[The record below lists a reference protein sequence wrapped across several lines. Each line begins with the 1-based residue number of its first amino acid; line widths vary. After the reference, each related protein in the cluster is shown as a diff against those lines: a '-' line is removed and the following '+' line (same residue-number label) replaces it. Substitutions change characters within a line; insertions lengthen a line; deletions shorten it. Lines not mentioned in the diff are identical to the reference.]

1 MSPSTSQSLPTGKD
15 PPDNAAHPASSPI
28 TSPRLPYASLQPS
41 QQAPE
46 EPQHQ
51 ESTMAPRPAF
61 TPFFTLVDDATS
73 GSTHHPVN
81 VRYIFSDDDQ
91 DLTDE
96 YLAAISSAPSP
107 QSSSHIAHSSESSS
121 LTSSSR
127 HQQQQRIPSGS
138 EPREPEHRT
147 LLLDLDETGTA
158 VTAFHSLSP
167 SWQLLSASITKAPTW
182 ESGPAAADDGED
194 EGAARFMLRLE
205 GTRGRDEGMRER
217 VGRVWREPGEGVR
230 AEDFQVLV
238 EEFERK
244 MRVLRTVVDT
254 GRDSLGLDDEEEEG
268 EDGGDG
274 EGEHEEEV
282 EGEGEGEKD
291 KPRE

>member
-15 PPDNAAHPASSPI
+15 PPDSTTHPAASLV
-28 TSPRLPYASLQPS
+28 TSPRLPYANLQPS
-41 QQAPE
+41 QQAQ
-46 EPQHQ
+46 EPQQ
-51 ESTMAPRPAF
+51 ESIMAPRPAF

-107 QSSSHIAHSSESSS
+107 HSSSHIAHSSESSS
-121 LTSSSR
+121 FTSFSR
-127 HQQQQRIPSGS
+127 QQQRIPSGG
-138 EPREPEHRT
+138 EPREPEHIT
-147 LLLDLDETGTA
+147 LLLDLDASGTA

-182 ESGPAAADDGED
+182 ESGPAADDGED
-194 EGAARFMLRLE
+194 ELAARFMLRLE
-205 GTRGRDEGMRER
+205 GTKGRDEGMRER
-217 VGRVWREPGEGVR
+217 VRGVWKDPGEGVR

-238 EEFERK
+238 EEFEKK

-254 GRDSLGLDDEEEEG
+254 GRDTLGLEEEEQ
-268 EDGGDG
+268 EDGGGD
-274 EGEHEEEV
+274 EGEHEQQHED
-282 EGEGEGEKD
+282 EGEGEDEKD
-291 KPRE
+291 GPRE

>member
-1 MSPSTSQSLPTGKD
+1 MSPSSSQSLPAGKD
-15 PPDNAAHPASSPI
+15 PPAGTSTANPVASPV
-28 TSPRLPYASLQPS
+28 TSPRLPYASIQPS
-41 QQAPE
+41 QLAQ
-46 EPQHQ
+46 EPQQ
-51 ESTMAPRPAF
+51 ESIMAPRPAF

-107 QSSSHIAHSSESSS
+107 HSSSHIAHSSESSS
-121 LTSSSR
+121 FTSSSR
-127 HQQQQRIPSGS
+127 HQQQRIPSGA

-147 LLLDLDETGTA
+147 LLLDLDASGTA
-158 VTAFHSLSP
+158 VTSFHSLSP

-182 ESGPAAADDGED
+182 ESGPTAADDGED

-217 VGRVWREPGEGVR
+217 VGRVWREAGEGVR

-244 MRVLRTVVDT
+244 MRVLRRVVET
-254 GRDSLGLDDEEEEG
+254 GGEGLGLDGGEVEVEDGREGEGGHEQQHEEEG
-268 EDGGDG
+268 G
-274 EGEHEEEV
+274 
-282 EGEGEGEKD
+282 GEKD
-291 KPRE
+291 GPGE

>member
-15 PPDNAAHPASSPI
+15 PPDNTTHPAASPVN
-28 TSPRLPYASLQPS
+28 SPRLPYASLLQPS
-41 QQAPE
+41 QLPPE
-46 EPQHQ
+46 PEQDRI
-51 ESTMAPRPAF
+51 MAPRPAF

-107 QSSSHIAHSSESSS
+107 HSSSHITHSSESSS
-121 LTSSSR
+121 FTSSSR
-127 HQQQQRIPSGS
+127 HQQRIPSGG

-147 LLLDLDETGTA
+147 LLLDLDASGTA

-182 ESGPAAADDGED
+182 ESGPTAADDGED

-205 GTRGRDEGMRER
+205 GTKGRDEGMRER
-217 VGRVWREPGEGVR
+217 VRGVWRDPGEGVR

-244 MRVLRTVVDT
+244 MRVLKRVVET
-254 GRDSLGLDDEEEEG
+254 GRDGLGLEEG
-268 EDGGDG
+268 EEEQEDGEGG
-274 EGEHEEEV
+274 EGEHEEE
-282 EGEGEGEKD
+282 GEGEKD
-291 KPRE
+291 EPRERE

>member
-15 PPDNAAHPASSPI
+15 PPADTTNPAASPV

-41 QQAPE
+41 QLAQEPE
-46 EPQHQ
+46 QNRI
-51 ESTMAPRPAF
+51 MAPRPAF

-107 QSSSHIAHSSESSS
+107 HSSSHIAHSSESSS
-121 LTSSSR
+121 FTSSSR
-127 HQQQQRIPSGS
+127 HQQQQRIPSGG
-138 EPREPEHRT
+138 EPRQPEHRT
-147 LLLDLDETGTA
+147 LLLDLDASGTA
-158 VTAFHSLSP
+158 VSAFHSLSP

-182 ESGPAAADDGED
+182 ESGPTVADDGED

-205 GTRGRDEGMRER
+205 GTKGRDEGMRER
-217 VGRVWREPGEGVR
+217 VRGVWRDPGEGVR

-244 MRVLRTVVDT
+244 MRVLKRVVET
-254 GRDSLGLDDEEEEG
+254 GRDGLGLEEDEL
-268 EDGGDG
+268 EDEGGDEQVG
-274 EGEHEEEV
+274 EQQHED
-282 EGEGEGEKD
+282 EGEGEKD
-291 KPRE
+291 GPGERD